1 MALEGKMEGPRI
13 EKLVACERERVS
25 QYLISSVTQILPIMV
40 GVLSL
45 FALHGI
51 HCKKLSY
58 TSRSVYK
65 LSGYLKIKYSRN
77 RIMKYRLKVF
87 VRPCDFTSK

>member
-1 MALEGKMEGPRI
+1 MRIIFMALEGKMEGLWI

-51 HCKKLSY
+51 HCKILSY
-58 TSRSVYK
+58 TGRSVYK
-65 LSGYLKIKYSRN
+65 LSGY
-77 RIMKYRLKVF
+77 
-87 VRPCDFTSK
+87 